1 MKKCGFLSCML
12 LFLCLLFSL
21 TGCVG
26 YYMDEDSLQT
36 EINQFDSL
44 GYSSVSGGF
53 TLLLSGT
60 AIKIEYDVVGL
71 DSSGEELWRETKST
85 SGPYTAE
92 DSPLTLSV
100 YCSEVSLS
108 TSSVRVENIRV
119 TGQGEYWLIA
129 LFAGLV
135 AAGLGAALIVF
146 AVRGRRNKTA

>member
-12 LFLCLLFSL
+12 LLLCLLFSL

-53 TLLLSGT
+53 SLLLSGT

-71 DSSGEELWRETKST
+71 GSSGEELWRETKST

>member
-12 LFLCLLFSL
+12 LLLCLLFSL

-44 GYSSVSGGF
+44 GYSSVSGDF

-71 DSSGEELWRETKST
+71 DSSGE
-85 SGPYTAE
+85 YNAE

-129 LFAGLV
+129 LFAGLA